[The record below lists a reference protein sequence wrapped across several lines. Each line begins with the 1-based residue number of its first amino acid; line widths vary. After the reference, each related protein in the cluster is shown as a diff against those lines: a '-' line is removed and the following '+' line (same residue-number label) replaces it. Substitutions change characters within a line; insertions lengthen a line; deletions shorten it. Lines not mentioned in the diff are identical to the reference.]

1 MKKYIGEKQ
10 VKAQPMTADEAISK
24 GYKIGNH
31 EHEDGYEVQYPDEY
45 KSWSPKAVFEEAYKV
60 ADTFVDRLNIEL
72 SDLSEK
78 NRKIREF
85 FITDVFKSLPVV
97 KQKLMHAQFEAM
109 LAYKAILTERIRTEK
124 EG

>member
-85 FITDVFKSLPVV
+85 FITDVFKSLPVA